1 MELSIY
7 DIIKKRILTTKSLD
21 TYKKLGHVV
30 FEVHTDANKIM
41 IKQAVEKI
49 WNVKVDSVRVL
60 TIPGKTKSFGRRKFK
75 TTNRKKAIIS
85 LKEGYKIDLPS
96 HFETIG
102 KDKVESKKSKKDESS
117 DTEKSKN
124 SSKNVA
130 VEGK

>member
-7 DIIKKRILTTKSLD
+7 SIIKKRVITPKSLD
-21 TYKKLGHVV
+21 VYKKYGKVT

-60 TIPGKTKSFGRRKFK
+60 TVPGKTRSFGRRSFK
-75 TTNRKKAIIS
+75 STDGKKAIIA
-85 LKEGYKIDLPS
+85 LKKGYKIDLPV
-96 HFETIG
+96 HFETMG
-102 KDKVESKKSKKDESS
+102 AQS
-117 DTEKSKN
+117 EKE
-124 SSKNVA
+124 VP